1 MKKLAKRIQE
11 FTGKDIN
18 ECYKFAFFVISNLN
32 GTIHMMFQD
41 PKEHIS
47 KDEVEVKL
55 KKVAQFLFE
64 DFNNKTIFHIATK
77 EDWAKATKNGYYIHP
92 SLESEGFIHFSTSE
106 QVTAT
111 ANRFFSGKEGLL
123 LLKISTKRIQSRL
136 VYEYVEE
143 LDTYFPHL
151 YGTLNLDAIS
161 VIDELHEGEDGFII
175 S

>member
-1 MKKLAKRIQE
+1 
-11 FTGKDIN
+11 
-18 ECYKFAFFVISNLN
+18 
-32 GTIHMMFQD
+32 MMFQD

-111 ANRFFSGKEGLL
+111 ANRFFLR
-123 LLKISTKRIQSRL
+123 KR
-136 VYEYVEE
+136 
-143 LDTYFPHL
+143 
-151 YGTLNLDAIS
+151 G
-161 VIDELHEGEDGFII
+161 VIAA
-175 S
+175 